1 MREIKFRA
9 WGKENKE
16 IYEPDLIYDGKS
28 AELNKSPD
36 LQDVDS
42 NNDVL
47 MQYTG
52 LKDKNGKEIFEGD
65 ICRLDDN
72 EPEDGEIGWIDDG
85 WYFRN
90 YCSNEALGA
99 LYPRLKIIGN
109 IYENK
114 DLLNKNK

>member
-1 MREIKFRA
+1 MLCLRRISGKFIIVINQNKGNIMREIKFRA

-85 WYFRN
+85 
-90 YCSNEALGA
+90 
-99 LYPRLKIIGN
+99 
-109 IYENK
+109 
-114 DLLNKNK
+114 